1 MTKQTNSDVDFSF
14 EGNMSKLAEDYNAI
28 DLSGNYSSFPFP
40 EILGEKVLA
49 YLKSVTGNAPA
60 EGTFELRYAL
70 SDYISKKYFRNYNA
84 VDEITIAAGGTQA
97 IFTAIAA
104 SVKEGDEAI
113 IFEPSYSNYATA
125 IEICGARPIF
135 IKLKDAENPI
145 DWSEVQKAMTT
156 RTKLILI
163 CTPHN
168 ILGRVLTADDMEN
181 LQKLING
188 TKIRVISDESLSEVV
203 YPDATASSAAFYPKL
218 ADNTFIV
225 GSLSHSLGV
234 PGWKIGYC
242 LAPNALMERYRKIQ
256 RAVVNSVN
264 HPFQL
269 AIADYIARYSS
280 LFPNME
286 LLEKNRNAF
295 VEIIKDSKFKILPN
309 SGGSFIVLNYT
320 SISNAK
326 DVEFAEILVKEHGVA
341 VTPISLFNHDK
352 TCKQQVRINLA
363 VKHDDLVEAAKRLA
377 KL

>member
-1 MTKQTNSDVDFSF
+1 MTKQTNSEVDFSF

-28 DLSGNYSSFPFP
+28 DLSGDFSSFPFP
-40 EILGEKVLA
+40 EILEEKVLA

-70 SDYISKKYFRNYNA
+70 SDYISKKYFRSYNPA
-84 VDEITIAAGGTQA
+84 DEITITAGGTQA
-97 IFTAIAA
+97 IFTAIAS

-113 IFEPSYSNYATA
+113 IFEPSYNNYATA

-145 DWSEVQKAMTT
+145 DWSEVQKAITT

-188 TKIRVISDESLSEVV
+188 TKIRVISDESLSEIV
-203 YPDATASSAAFYPKL
+203 YSDATASSAAFYPKL

-242 LAPNALMERYRKIQ
+242 LAPKALMERFRKIQ

-286 LLEKNRNAF
+286 LLEKNRDAF
-295 VEIIKDSKFKILPN
+295 VEIIKDSKFKILPS
-309 SGGSFIVLNYT
+309 SGGSFLILNY
-320 SISNAK
+320 SPISTIK
-326 DVEFAEILVKEHGVA
+326 DLEFAEMLVKEHGVA

-352 TCKQQVRINLA
+352 TCKQQLRINLA
-363 VKHDDLVEAAKRLA
+363 VKHDDLVEAANRLA